1 MSVLC
6 TLAVAVG
13 LSLGG
18 TCISPEDTPR
28 LPNDE
33 KRAWLAPPPP
43 PEPVVIHIPPPAAA
57 PAPAPAPPMPP
68 VVIRETI
75 IQQAPPPPPVEP
87 PPEHPNAELIA
98 ANLNA
103 ALAARRQASWG
114 MDAVTGIPQVQTI
127 STGRQSATAPIAP
140 LASPLGFNTGLP
152 PIEAPAEYQ
161 TEGRTST
168 APVDNS
174 RIVAADRYINGVLEK
189 GINSQLDGTTGGSL
203 VIQVS
208 RDVYGYHGRNVLIPK
223 GSRLVCQYQSPEDMG
238 SSRLGVRCG
247 RILLGESR
255 AEIYQLKAGVFDQQ
269 GRLGVTGEVDG
280 RFVERYGT
288 AFALAGIATMV
299 RVAAASTTTSETA
312 ANQSSS
318 LTTGAEELSQKLGE
332 ITAATLEQ
340 SLDLTPIITV
350 PQGTRIT
357 IQPTYDW
364 YIKPVS

>member
-6 TLAVAVG
+6 TLALAVG

-18 TCISPEDTPR
+18 ACASPEATPV
-28 LPNDE
+28 LPNNE
-33 KRAWLAPPPP
+33 ERAWLASPPPPEPIVIHVPAPAAAPALAPPPP
-43 PEPVVIHIPPPAAA
+43 PI
-57 PAPAPAPPMPP
+57 MPP

-75 IQQAPPPPPVEP
+75 IQQVPVPTP
-87 PPEHPNAELIA
+87 PPENPNAALIA

-103 ALAARRQASWG
+103 ALSARRQASWG

-127 STGRQSATAPIAP
+127 STGRQSAIAPISP

-152 PIEAPAEYQ
+152 PIETPEDYQ
-161 TEGRTST
+161 AEGRTST

-174 RIVAADRYINGVLEK
+174 RIVTADRYINGVLEK

-208 RDVYGYHGRNVLIPK
+208 RDVYGYHGRNILIPK
-223 GSRLVCQYQSPEDMG
+223 GSRLICQYQSPEDMG
-238 SSRLGVRCG
+238 STRLGVRCG
-247 RILLGESR
+247 RVLLGETR

-269 GRLGVTGEVDG
+269 GRLGVTGDVDG
-280 RFVERYGT
+280 RFIERYGT

-299 RVAAASTTTSETA
+299 RVAAASTTTSEST

-357 IQPTYDW
+357 IQPTFDW